1 MVYNNHVIEGMAPTR
16 RNKMDTIKVGDTV
29 ELHGHMVNWYEKVW
43 TFKVAEIDYDCFDE
57 TVDSG
62 PYMVFTSGHI
72 FSGDQLHTGK
82 RQQRGHMFTDVKL
95 IKKGATK

>member
-1 MVYNNHVIEGMAPTR
+1 
-16 RNKMDTIKVGDTV
+16 MDTIKVGDTV
-29 ELHGHMVNWYEKVW
+29 ELHGHMVTNWYEKVW

-82 RQQRGHMFTDVKL
+82 RQQRGHMFTDVTL